1 VAVTPKMQPER
12 RRVLLS
18 SSIDVTPGGTGWSG
32 LRGQFRRPLLLLM
45 GVAGLVLLIACAN
58 VANLLLARA
67 TARRREIALRLAIG
81 GGRGRIIRQ
90 LLTESVV
97 LSSIGAACGIAI
109 AWIGAR
115 FLVDLLSSGRRE
127 PIVIDLSADWHVL
140 GFTSAVALGT
150 GILFGL
156 APAVRATA
164 IGPGAALK
172 NDNRTSASSRTRLA
186 PALVVFQL
194 ALSLVLLIGTGL
206 LVRTLRNLQ
215 HLDAGFHHEGVLL
228 MNVDARRAGF
238 DDARLAM
245 LYQDLLERLEHLP
258 GVQSASLSMNTPLS
272 GGIWSGPVSVRNQ
285 PQPATA
291 HFNAVAPGYFETL
304 RTPLLLGRDFTLHDG
319 PGAPPVAI
327 VNEEFVRRYLAEGN
341 PLGRHITVGSE
352 MEIVGVVKDATSFS
366 LWEPPPPAVY
376 MAYFQRPQDIGI
388 ATFEVYAAGALT
400 QVAAEL
406 RDGLRAALPQTPV
419 QYQIQTLTEQV
430 QRSLIQERMLA
441 SLATCFGLLA
451 LLLAAVGLYGML
463 AYTVIRRTGEIGV
476 RMALGARQQQVLWLV
491 LGDAFRLLALGIA
504 AGLPVAWAAVRLVS
518 SMLFGLTPTDPLTIL
533 VATVL
538 LVAVALLAGYV
549 PARRASRVDPMVALR
564 YE

>member
-1 VAVTPKMQPER
+1 
-12 RRVLLS
+12 
-18 SSIDVTPGGTGWSG
+18 
-32 LRGQFRRPLLLLM
+32 
-45 GVAGLVLLIACAN
+45 
-58 VANLLLARA
+58 
-67 TARRREIALRLAIG
+67 
-81 GGRGRIIRQ
+81 
-90 LLTESVV
+90 
-97 LSSIGAACGIAI
+97 
-109 AWIGAR
+109 
-115 FLVDLLSSGRRE
+115 
-127 PIVIDLSADWHVL
+127 
-140 GFTSAVALGT
+140 
-150 GILFGL
+150 
-156 APAVRATA
+156 
-164 IGPGAALK
+164 
-172 NDNRTSASSRTRLA
+172 
-186 PALVVFQL
+186 
-194 ALSLVLLIGTGL
+194 
-206 LVRTLRNLQ
+206 
-215 HLDAGFHHEGVLL
+215 
-228 MNVDARRAGF
+228 
-238 DDARLAM
+238 
-245 LYQDLLERLEHLP
+245 
-258 GVQSASLSMNTPLS
+258 
-272 GGIWSGPVSVRNQ
+272 
-285 PQPATA
+285 
-291 HFNAVAPGYFETL
+291 
-304 RTPLLLGRDFTLHDG
+304 
-319 PGAPPVAI
+319 
-327 VNEEFVRRYLAEGN
+327 
-341 PLGRHITVGSE
+341 